1 MAAGGAVSGIAASAA
16 GGAAAGPLPF
26 NVITGFLGAGKT
38 TLLNRLLARADMGG
52 TLVIVNEFGE
62 AGLDHALVEAA
73 TDEVIE
79 LASGCLC
86 CTLRGDLVE
95 TLVDVL
101 NRREA
106 GELRPFSRIVVETS
120 GLADPVPI
128 LHSVM
133 GHGWLLQRL
142 RLDGV
147 VAVVDALC
155 GADTLAGH
163 AEARRQAALA
173 DRLVITKAELLPEQ
187 EREEA
192 LQRLRCNLRALNRAA
207 PILLAGR
214 DEMTPQRLFHGG
226 LTGADGRPDVQAWLR
241 TEAHMG
247 AERDHA
253 HENHPHEGAEHSAEI
268 SSFAIVSPSA
278 LSPQGLEVFLDLLRA
293 NFGAALLRV
302 KGIIRMADDEAR
314 PVVIHGVQHIFHPPA
329 RLPGWPAPWRETR
342 IVFIT
347 RGDVRAEVERLFAAI
362 GDPLSGHGA
371 AAADDTLSL
380 LPGGDG

>member
-1 MAAGGAVSGIAASAA
+1 M
-16 GGAAAGPLPF
+16 GPLPF

-38 TLLNRLLARADMGG
+38 TLLNRLLAQAEMDG

-95 TLVDVL
+95 TLIDVL
-101 NRREA
+101 SQREA

-133 GHGWLLQRL
+133 GHGWLVQRL

-155 GADTLAGH
+155 GADTLANH

-173 DRLVITKAELLPEQ
+173 DRLVITKAELLEGA
-187 EREEA
+187 ERQAA
-192 LQRLRCNLRALNRAA
+192 LRRLERRLRALNRAA
-207 PILLAGR
+207 PILRAER
-214 DEMTPQRLFHGG
+214 DEMTPERLFHGG
-226 LTGADGRPDVQAWLR
+226 LTDAEGQVDVEGWLR
-241 TEAHMG
+241 AEAHM
-247 AERDHA
+247 ADHA
-253 HENHPHEGAEHSAEI
+253 HDGHDAHDTDEGHDGHAHGETEHSAEI
-268 SSFAIVSPSA
+268 SSFAIVSPA
-278 LSPQGLEVFLDLLRA
+278 AISPQGLEVFVDLLRA

-302 KGIIRMADDEAR
+302 KGIIRMSDDAAR

-329 RLPGWPAPWRETR
+329 RLPRWPAPWRQTR

-347 RGDVRAEVERLFAAI
+347 RGDVRKEVERLFAAVS
-362 GDPLSGHGA
+362 DPLSGHGA
-371 AAADDTLSL
+371 AAADDALSL